1 MHSLESAL
9 IAATMHNDHYQDV
22 FQSITEDHFSTP
34 YAKAAF
40 CSALEIFNT
49 HGALPEITAVRSQMV
64 LNGMPSVD
72 ANEYLI
78 DCIDSMCTSSVLP
91 IIAQAHDAHK
101 RRVAKEAAR
110 KVLSDN
116 ESTGDDLLSIL
127 SSAAEHA
134 PEAMTL
140 YSAKECLRDAM
151 KDMEERATNPGTLQG
166 LSTGIHSLDDRLS
179 GMPVGSIILAA
190 RPSIGKTAL
199 ALNICETVA
208 IINKI
213 PTAFFSLEMGRKELM
228 NRMALT
234 LARVDYAVAKSGRF
248 SHADYGKLQ
257 EVSEKI
263 ASAPLWFAEAHGHT
277 MQSIRARAKAAK
289 RKLGIGFLVID
300 YLGLVSGQ
308 GSEYERVTEASM
320 AVKRLSLELNIP
332 VLCLHQLKRPAEAKG
347 DKRPTMS
354 ELRSSGQIE
363 QDADVILLI
372 HRKKEYEEEEA
383 EIIIEKHRNG
393 PTGIV
398 RTKWIGPHNRFM
410 EA

>member
-9 IAATMHNDHYQDV
+9 VAATMDNDHYQDV
-22 FQSITEDHFSTP
+22 FQSITEDHFTTP

-49 HGALPEITAVRSQMV
+49 HGARPEITNVRAQMV
-64 LNGMPSVD
+64 LNGIPSVD
-72 ANEYLI
+72 ANAYLVG
-78 DCIDSMCTSSVLP
+78 CIDDMCVSSVLP

-101 RRVAKEAAR
+101 RRIAKEAAR
-110 KVLSDN
+110 KVLGDN
-116 ESTGDDLLSIL
+116 ESTGDDLLATLI
-127 SSAAEHA
+127 AAGEHA
-134 PEAMTL
+134 PESMTL
-140 YSAKECLRDAM
+140 HSAKDCLLEAM
-151 KDMEERATNPGTLQG
+151 KDMEHRAMNPGTLQG
-166 LSTGIHSLDDRLS
+166 ISTGIHSLDDRLC

-199 ALNICETVA
+199 ALNICEAVA
-208 IINKI
+208 INNKI
-213 PTAFFSLEMGRKELM
+213 PTAFFSLEMGRKELIS
-228 NRMALT
+228 RMVLT

-248 SHADYGKLQ
+248 SQTDYGKLR
-257 EVSEKI
+257 EVSEEI
-263 ASAPLWFAEAHGHT
+263 AASPLWFAEAHGQT
-277 MQSIRARAKAAK
+277 MQAIRARAKAAK
-289 RKLGIGFLVID
+289 RKLGIGFMVID

-308 GSEYERVTEASM
+308 GTEYERVTEASM

-372 HRKKEYEEEEA
+372 HRKKEHEEEEA

-398 RTKWIGPHNRFM
+398 RTKWIGTHNKFV
-410 EA
+410 EV